1 MQHKST
7 SQIEKKKLRQIEKQ
21 IQSQSSVN
29 KDSGGP
35 KNKEQ
40 NF

>member
-1 MQHKST
+1 MQHEST
-7 SQIEKKKLRQIEKQ
+7 SQTEKKLRQIEKQ